1 MDQEESINRMAL
13 CRVSPRSDSSVPS
26 AGHEQS
32 WKLLSNDRGSLFD
45 RESTASS
52 YHVSSDIATESP
64 VPALEN
70 RGNSNA
76 ASAGFVQPGRVD
88 DLVWDSCPC
97 NEHLDKIFLEA
108 QASLTEAVATKLF
121 VLKRQVLRTMK
132 CSPPQTFAMPK
143 EQFAARVGG
152 KSSSAIR
159 ASEPVEQV
167 SGEFLR
173 SYPPKQPFSKLQMSP
188 VSSLSAMSAN
198 SPKGARVPNSTNNDD
213 TNASELDT
221 RKDGLVQ
228 KPKVAKFKCPGEDK
242 KIVDKAPDNSSQDF
256 GSKGLHNTKFH
267 RVLEVPHETSN
278 DMTMVLMQLNSGN
291 AEFVLQNCF
300 NLWASMRKPLN
311 FNLLSFWDDERPGV
325 KMVKHLTAVG
335 FKSSGSTAEKQRDFG
350 SLRNPLSKQHC
361 CQRFIMCPSGTKRAI
376 WDCLGTFLLFWDIL
390 VIPFESFHS
399 DRSTFMST
407 VETLILIYWSC
418 DMIASCL
425 TGFVDKGNTIM
436 DPHRIVIT
444 YIRSWLT
451 LDLVTVVPDWILKIR
466 SSDTSAPLRVLRTFR
481 MARLLRLA
489 KLSRV
494 VSMIRDRI
502 DSEYMFILVNIVK
515 LIFMLL
521 MVNHFLACIWYFI
534 GTRCEESNLESW
546 IVQAPQ
552 VIKFTSPW
560 YKYATALHWSLT
572 QFTPASMSVQPQN
585 VYERFFAIAVL
596 VFGLVLFSS
605 FVSNITAS
613 MTQLRTMQDDKSKQF
628 WLLRRYLRQNRV
640 QPQLTFRVLRFVE
653 YACNETEDRVSESRI
668 HVLNLL
674 SEQLR
679 EELHY
684 EVAFSRI
691 LAHPLMER
699 ISIVSRE
706 TMHALTKD
714 ALQQRSLATEDT
726 LFHVGSQATQMHIV
740 ESGRLLYRKAE
751 DDNEVI
757 AARNDWFCEPSLWT
771 SWRHLGE
778 AKALVESR
786 IISLDAVAF
795 GDVVATDVM
804 AWEAASFY
812 AESYVRMLCTTPRC
826 NLVDVSRH
834 SDMHHVLMEFLA
846 DDSAS
851 RGSLPRLQSRVLPLS
866 ARNRFASLVLP
877 GNAA

>member
-1 MDQEESINRMAL
+1 
-13 CRVSPRSDSSVPS
+13 
-26 AGHEQS
+26 
-32 WKLLSNDRGSLFD
+32 
-45 RESTASS
+45 
-52 YHVSSDIATESP
+52 
-64 VPALEN
+64 
-70 RGNSNA
+70 
-76 ASAGFVQPGRVD
+76 
-88 DLVWDSCPC
+88 
-97 NEHLDKIFLEA
+97 
-108 QASLTEAVATKLF
+108 
-121 VLKRQVLRTMK
+121 
-132 CSPPQTFAMPK
+132 
-143 EQFAARVGG
+143 
-152 KSSSAIR
+152 
-159 ASEPVEQV
+159 
-167 SGEFLR
+167 
-173 SYPPKQPFSKLQMSP
+173 
-188 VSSLSAMSAN
+188 
-198 SPKGARVPNSTNNDD
+198 
-213 TNASELDT
+213 
-221 RKDGLVQ
+221 
-228 KPKVAKFKCPGEDK
+228 
-242 KIVDKAPDNSSQDF
+242 
-256 GSKGLHNTKFH
+256 
-267 RVLEVPHETSN
+267 
-278 DMTMVLMQLNSGN
+278 
-291 AEFVLQNCF
+291 
-300 NLWASMRKPLN
+300 
-311 FNLLSFWDDERPGV
+311 
-325 KMVKHLTAVG
+325 
-335 FKSSGSTAEKQRDFG
+335 
-350 SLRNPLSKQHC
+350 
-361 CQRFIMCPSGTKRAI
+361 
-376 WDCLGTFLLFWDIL
+376 
-390 VIPFESFHS
+390 
-399 DRSTFMST
+399 
-407 VETLILIYWSC
+407 
-418 DMIASCL
+418 
-425 TGFVDKGNTIM
+425 
-436 DPHRIVIT
+436 
-444 YIRSWLT
+444 
-451 LDLVTVVPDWILKIR
+451 
-466 SSDTSAPLRVLRTFR
+466 
-481 MARLLRLA
+481 
-489 KLSRV
+489 
-494 VSMIRDRI
+494 
-502 DSEYMFILVNIVK
+502 
-515 LIFMLL
+515 
-521 MVNHFLACIWYFI
+521 
-534 GTRCEESNLESW
+534 
-546 IVQAPQ
+546 
-552 VIKFTSPW
+552 
-560 YKYATALHWSLT
+560 
-572 QFTPASMSVQPQN
+572 
-585 VYERFFAIAVL
+585 
-596 VFGLVLFSS
+596 
-605 FVSNITAS
+605 